1 MNAILKEQ
9 KSLIVVGDKFTCFGS
24 IPGAITASKLARI
37 MEGYDKETPMP
48 KVVVFGQGLSESW
61 IEFFKSTNVENNLKI
76 VFIEDKTSP
85 VRAGRSQAHKV
96 NRKNVLISSPS
107 EVGENQFSMQ
117 LRLDDDCEIMADHTT
132 GHHIQG
138 MVLIEAARQSFLAVT
153 EKFYLSKDK
162 SYYFVINN
170 MDVNYKKFAFPIE
183 TKINFDITSV
193 KSIKDERF
201 SATTD
206 IDFIQNGESICT
218 VNVKYTAILNE
229 NLSKKE
235 RDMAEESLKF
245 ALESQGLNPQ
255 LTPCLSEAV

>member
-1 MNAILKEQ
+1 MNAILQEHKT
-9 KSLIVVGDKFTCFGS
+9 LIVVGDKFNCFGS

-37 MEGYDKETPMP
+37 MEGYDTQTPMP

-61 IEFFKSTNVENNLKI
+61 IEFFKSTNAENKLNI
-76 VFIEDKTSP
+76 IFVEDKTSP
-85 VRAGRSQAHKV
+85 IRAGRSQAHKV
-96 NRKNVLISSPS
+96 NRKNVLISSPL
-107 EVGENQFSMQ
+107 EMDENKYSMQ

-170 MDVNYKKFAFPIE
+170 MDVSYKKFAFPIE
-183 TKINFDITSV
+183 TKINFDIKSK

-201 SATTD
+201 SATAD
-206 IDFIQNGESICT
+206 VDFIQNGESICT
-218 VNVKYTAILNE
+218 VSVKYTAILNE
-229 NLSKKE
+229 NLSEKE
-235 RDMAEESLKF
+235 RGMAEESLKS
-245 ALESQGLNPQ
+245 LLDSQGLKPT
-255 LTPCLSEAV
+255 LMPYLSEAV